1 MEPSH
6 HSFHHPYDP
15 YHIQQDFMTKLYACI
30 EDGSVGV
37 FESPTGTGKSL
48 SLICAALTWLR
59 DHEKRETFGTTTEDE
74 GLDWLQQAEQKSQ
87 RTQLLDIRRE
97 AEEKL
102 NAIRVKAARESVQRQ
117 STKKVVSEQCRHN
130 VEDTTANLSAT
141 VNHWEVFLH
150 QWSAAFGIDRLT

>member
-6 HSFHHPYDP
+6 QSFNHPYEP
-15 YHIQQDFMTKLYACI
+15 YHIQQDFMRKLYACI
-30 EDGSVGV
+30 EDGNVGV

-59 DHEKRETFGTTTEDE
+59 DHERRETFGTTIEDE

-87 RTQLLDIRRE
+87 RTQLQELRRE

-102 NAIRVKAARESVQRQ
+102 NVIRVKAARESMQRHP
-117 STKKVVSEQCRHN
+117 TKKVVSQEY
-130 VEDTTANLSAT
+130 E
-141 VNHWEVFLH
+141 
-150 QWSAAFGIDRLT
+150 

>member
-6 HSFHHPYDP
+6 QSFNHPYVP
-15 YHIQQDFMTKLYACI
+15 YNIQHDFMSKLYACI

-59 DHEKRETFGTTTEDE
+59 DNERRETFGTTVEDE
-74 GLDWLQQAEQKSQ
+74 SLDWLQQAEQKSQ
-87 RTQLLDIRRE
+87 RTQLQELRRE

-102 NAIRVKAARESVQRQ
+102 NAIRVKAARDSIQRHPA
-117 STKKVVSEQCRHN
+117 KKVVSQ
-130 VEDTTANLSAT
+130 AYM
-141 VNHWEVFLH
+141 
-150 QWSAAFGIDRLT
+150 